1 LTEAAGENSNNSA
14 RCSMNKEITIITN
27 YFPPETG
34 AASNRIFELAKALA
48 MKSYAVTVVC
58 PLPSYPRGK
67 IFNEYKGKF
76 IKKETNGNL
85 TIYRLWHVPSNSR
98 SKILRL
104 LSMLSFCFSL
114 FWFLLFKKLSPT
126 FFIQLSPLFVGFTA
140 VCLARLKRKK
150 IVLNVSD
157 LWPLAGLE
165 MNILSKGF
173 YYRVLEFMEHFSYKK
188 ADLICGQSQEILDH
202 VHKITPSKNLFLY
215 RNLPQIDLPNHPAVD
230 SASKGLKI
238 VYAGLLGVA
247 QGVFQLIQNLNL
259 PEGVTL
265 SIYGDGPE
273 AKQIK
278 KWAEQQQQINFY
290 GSLSRKELHR
300 ALLTY
305 NLAIVPLKNSLYG
318 SVPSK
323 IFELSNLGIPM
334 VYLSGGE
341 GASIVEQYKLGF
353 VIRES
358 DYTSLSQLISD
369 LHSGK
374 LILPS
379 SQHLQAVAKE
389 YFSFGKQFEAFLV
402 ELNKV

>member
-1 LTEAAGENSNNSA
+1 
-14 RCSMNKEITIITN
+14 MNKEITIITN

-34 AASNRIFELAKALA
+34 AASNRIFELANALA
-48 MKSYAVTVVC
+48 MKDYAVTVVC

-67 IFNEYKGKF
+67 IFNKYKGKF
-76 IKKETNGNL
+76 INKETNGNV

-98 SKILRL
+98 SKSLRL

-114 FWFLLFKKLSPT
+114 FWFLLFKKLTRT

-140 VCLARLKRKK
+140 VCMARLKRKK
-150 IVLNVSD
+150 IILNVSD

-165 MNILSKGF
+165 MGILSKGF
-173 YYRVLEFMEHFSYKK
+173 YYRVLEFIEHFSYKK

-202 VHKITPSKNLFLY
+202 IQKVTPSQNLFLY
-215 RNLPQIDLPNHPAVD
+215 RNFPQIELPKQPAVE
-230 SASKGLKI
+230 SASKDLKI

-259 PEGVTL
+259 PDGVTL

-278 KWAEQQQQINFY
+278 KWAKQQQQIIFN

-300 ALLTY
+300 ALLRY
-305 NLAIVPLKNSLYG
+305 NLAIIPLKNSLYG

-323 IFELSNLGIPM
+323 IFELSNLGIPI

-341 GASIVEQYKLGF
+341 GASIVEQYNLGY
-353 VIRES
+353 VVREN
-358 DYTSLSQLISD
+358 DHTSLNQLIND
-369 LHSGK
+369 LHCKK
-374 LILPS
+374 LTLPS
-379 SQHLQAVAKE
+379 SQHLQTIAE
-389 YFSFGKQFEAFLV
+389 EHFRFEKQFEAFLV